1 MFTLYIYISFFIYIY
16 IFILDILMFR
26 PESIDVITQEEFTS
40 NDNLTVGE
48 VISVKDGVAFVTGLP
63 NIRVGELVQ
72 FLNKSKNT
80 FGMALNLETDQVGV
94 IVFGDD
100 QEITQD
106 DCVQAL
112 GRLVDVGVGEELL
125 GRVVD
130 ALGILIDG
138 GVELKLETRLNIE
151 RKAPGVITRE
161 SVSEPLLTGYKIV
174 DSLLPIGRGQREL
187 IVGDRQ
193 TGKTTIAVDTILSQ
207 KYLNENDT
215 EVFCVYVGIGQKRS
229 SILNLQKLLEK
240 QNALRFTTLVTA
252 TAAQSA
258 SLQFIAPYTGCSIA
272 EFFRDNGKHALIIY
286 DDLSKHAAAYR
297 QLSLLLRRPPGRE
310 AFPGDVFYAHSR
322 LLERACKLNINYGRG
337 SLTALPIVE
346 TQAGDLSGYIPTNV
360 ISITD
365 GQIFMEKDLF
375 FKGIRPAVNVGSSVS
390 RVGSKAQPYALKIVT
405 GNIKYQLAQYR
416 EYSVFAQ
423 FDNDIDEVTRGILN
437 RGALLTE
444 ILKQAPNAP
453 LELYKQ
459 VTIILASAYG
469 FIADFVTDYKKDLGI
484 ISQYEKSFYDFLKNE
499 TILNQL
505 YSPIFHLLQFA
516 DKEDFTFNTNPLL
529 FCLKYFNEHFYN
541 SERA

>member
-1 MFTLYIYISFFIYIY
+1 MTFDSHLENTVS
-16 IFILDILMFR
+16 
-26 PESIDVITQEEFTS
+26 EEFSS
-40 NDNLTVGE
+40 NDNILVGE

-72 FLNKSKNT
+72 FLNKSKNI
-80 FGMALNLETDQVGV
+80 FGMALNLEADQVGV

-106 DCVQAL
+106 DCVLAL

-130 ALGILIDG
+130 ALGTLIDG
-138 GVELKLETRLNIE
+138 GIDLKLETRLNIE

-207 KYLNENDT
+207 KYLNQHDT

-229 SILNLQKLLEK
+229 SILNLQKLLEQ

-286 DDLSKHAAAYR
+286 DDLTKHADR
-297 QLSLLLRRPPGRE
+297 
-310 AFPGDVFYAHSR
+310 
-322 LLERACKLNINYGRG
+322 K
-337 SLTALPIVE
+337 
-346 TQAGDLSGYIPTNV
+346 
-360 ISITD
+360 
-365 GQIFMEKDLF
+365 
-375 FKGIRPAVNVGSSVS
+375 SV
-390 RVGSKAQPYALKIVT
+390 V
-405 GNIKYQLAQYR
+405 
-416 EYSVFAQ
+416 
-423 FDNDIDEVTRGILN
+423 
-437 RGALLTE
+437 
-444 ILKQAPNAP
+444 
-453 LELYKQ
+453 
-459 VTIILASAYG
+459 
-469 FIADFVTDYKKDLGI
+469 
-484 ISQYEKSFYDFLKNE
+484 
-499 TILNQL
+499 
-505 YSPIFHLLQFA
+505 
-516 DKEDFTFNTNPLL
+516 
-529 FCLKYFNEHFYN
+529 
-541 SERA
+541 

>member
-1 MFTLYIYISFFIYIY
+1 M
-16 IFILDILMFR
+16 
-26 PESIDVITQEEFTS
+26 
-40 NDNLTVGE
+40 
-48 VISVKDGVAFVTGLP
+48 
-63 NIRVGELVQ
+63 VQ
-72 FLNKSKNT
+72 FLNKSKNI
-80 FGMALNLETDQVGV
+80 FGMALNLESDQVGI

-100 QEITQD
+100 LEIAQD
-106 DCVQAL
+106 DQVLAL
-112 GRLVDVGVGEELL
+112 ERLVDVAVGEELL

-130 ALGILIDG
+130 ALGTLIDG
-138 GVELKLETRLNIE
+138 GEDLALTERLNIE

-161 SVSEPLLTGYKIV
+161 SVTEPLLTGYKIV
-174 DSLLPIGRGQREL
+174 DSMLPIGRGQREL

-193 TGKTTIAVDTILSQ
+193 TGKTTIAIDTILSQ
-207 KYLNENDT
+207 QYFNEHDI
-215 EVFCVYVGIGQKRS
+215 EVYCVYVGIGQKKS
-229 SILNLQKLLEK
+229 SILNLQKLLEQ
-240 QNALRFTTLVTA
+240 QNALRFTTLVAA

-258 SLQFIAPYTGCSIA
+258 SLQFVAPYTGCTIA

-322 LLERACKLNINYGRG
+322 LLERACKLNHNYGSG

-346 TQAGDLSGYIPTNV
+346 TQAGDLSGYIPTNI

-437 RGALLTE
+437 RGSLLTE
-444 ILKQAPNAP
+444 VLKQAPHKP

-459 VTIILASAYG
+459 VLIILASAYG
-469 FIADFVTDYKKDLGI
+469 FVAPFIKDYKKDLESI
-484 ISQYEKSFYDFLKNE
+484 AFYEKDLYKFLVGE
-499 TILNQL
+499 ISL
-505 YSPIFHLLQFA
+505 YNLYEPFFVHLHHA
-516 DKEDFTFNTNPLL
+516 DKQDFTFNTNPLL
-529 FCLKYFNEHFYN
+529 FCLKYFSEEFYN
-541 SERA
+541 KDN